1 MNSRDIIIICATV
14 IILLAIGI
22 FLMAN
27 PFGSGETAIL
37 TMESSQS
44 LTEGDSLILK
54 LSDENKTPIAGQ
66 RIEINLTHGS
76 NGITENFT
84 LKTNSNGE
92 CKLEDLPAGNFSL
105 IAKYYGNKNYK
116 DSSISGKLT
125 VNKKASKNNSNANKT
140 TKSSNKDKY
149 KSDFKVDDVINGWDP
164 SEHEVSR
171 EDLGDGTQRI
181 TYDDGYFRIVDKD
194 GNILSYGYWLIIGTK
209 LLFLID
215 WSNEY
220 ENEYKNSKLSNQ
232 SRDQFNKDNQPLQ

>member
-84 LKTNSNGE
+84 LKTNENGE
-92 CKLEDLPAGNFSL
+92 CRLEDLIADNFTLS
-105 IAKYYGNKNYK
+105 AKYNGNKNYK
-116 DSSISGKLT
+116 QATLSGNIYVK
-125 VNKKASKNNSNANKT
+125 KKASASNN
-140 TKSSNKDKY
+140 DKY
-149 KSDFKVDDVINGWDP
+149 KTDNKVDDVVNGWDP

-171 EDLGDGTQRI
+171 EALGDGTYRI
-181 TYDDGYFRIVDKD
+181 TYDDGYFRIVDED
-194 GNILSYGYWLIIGTK
+194 GNILTYGYWFHSVLYSFFK
-209 LLFLID
+209 L
-215 WSNEY
+215 
-220 ENEYKNSKLSNQ
+220 YK
-232 SRDQFNKDNQPLQ
+232 

>member
-84 LKTNSNGE
+84 LKTNENGE
-92 CKLEDLPAGNFSL
+92 CRLEDLIADNFTLS
-105 IAKYYGNKNYK
+105 AKYNGNKNYK
-116 DSSISGKLT
+116 QATLSGNIYVK
-125 VNKKASKNNSNANKT
+125 KKASASNN
-140 TKSSNKDKY
+140 DKY
-149 KSDFKVDDVINGWDP
+149 KTDNKVDDVIDGWDP
-164 SEHEVSR
+164 KEHEVSR
-171 EDLGDGTQRI
+171 EDLGDGTYRI
-181 TYDDGYFRIVDKD
+181 TYDDGYFRIVDED
-194 GNILSYGYWLIIGTK
+194 GNILTYGYWFHSVLYSFFKK
-209 LLFLID
+209 LD
-215 WSNEY
+215 
-220 ENEYKNSKLSNQ
+220 K
-232 SRDQFNKDNQPLQ
+232 

>member
-84 LKTNSNGE
+84 LKTNENGE
-92 CKLEDLPAGNFSL
+92 CRLEDLIADNFTLS
-105 IAKYYGNKNYK
+105 AKYNGNKNYK
-116 DSSISGKLT
+116 QATLSGNIYVK
-125 VNKKASKNNSNANKT
+125 KKASASNN
-140 TKSSNKDKY
+140 DKY
-149 KSDFKVDDVINGWDP
+149 KTDNKVDDVIDGWDP

-171 EDLGDGTQRI
+171 EDLGDGTYRI
-181 TYDDGYFRIVDKD
+181 TYDDGYFRIVDED
-194 GNILSYGYWLIIGTK
+194 GNILTYGYW
-209 LLFLID
+209 FL
-215 WSNEY
+215 SVLY
-220 ENEYKNSKLSNQ
+220 SFFK
-232 SRDQFNKDNQPLQ
+232 

>member
-54 LSDENKTPIAGQ
+54 LSDDNKTPIAGQ

-84 LKTNSNGE
+84 LKTNENGE
-92 CKLEDLPAGNFSL
+92 CRLEDLIADNFTLS
-105 IAKYYGNKNYK
+105 AKYNGNKNYK
-116 DSSISGKLT
+116 QAALSGNIYVK
-125 VNKKASKNNSNANKT
+125 KKASASNN
-140 TKSSNKDKY
+140 DKY
-149 KSDFKVDDVINGWDP
+149 KTDNKVDDVIDGWDP
-164 SEHEVSR
+164 KEHEVSR
-171 EDLGDGTQRI
+171 EDLGDGTYRI
-181 TYDDGYFRIVDKD
+181 TYDDGYFRIVDED
-194 GNILSYGYWLIIGTK
+194 GNILTYGYWMKSVLYSFFK
-209 LLFLID
+209 
-215 WSNEY
+215 
-220 ENEYKNSKLSNQ
+220 
-232 SRDQFNKDNQPLQ
+232 

>member
-76 NGITENFT
+76 NGVTENFT
-84 LKTNSNGE
+84 LKTNENGE
-92 CKLEDLPAGNFSL
+92 CRLEDLIADNFTLS
-105 IAKYYGNKNYK
+105 AKFNGNKDYK
-116 DSSISGKLT
+116 QATLSGNIYVK
-125 VNKKASKNNSNANKT
+125 KKANA
-140 TKSSNKDKY
+140 SSSDKY
-149 KSDFKVDDVINGWDP
+149 KTDNKADDVIDGWDP
-164 SEHEVSR
+164 KEHEVSR
-171 EDLGDGTQRI
+171 EDLGDGTYRI
-181 TYDDGYFRIVDKD
+181 TYDDGYFRIVDED
-194 GNILSYGYWLIIGTK
+194 GNILTYGYW
-209 LLFLID
+209 FL
-215 WSNEY
+215 SVLY
-220 ENEYKNSKLSNQ
+220 SFFK
-232 SRDQFNKDNQPLQ
+232 